1 MKREEALQWWREA
14 KLGLFIHWGIYSIPA
29 QGEWIM
35 YTKRI
40 PVGEYE
46 KLAPQFN
53 PADFNACLLYT
64 SSGSAGHG
72 DFMCFKYLLQ
82 ITGKTGI
89 LIHMYAEAAVRQVRS
104 RGMTSVPT
112 A

>member
-1 MKREEALQWWREA
+1 MGEGGNCHENKFHILHGLLQI
-14 KLGLFIHWGIYSIPA
+14 GGHHIDFYHGI
-29 QGEWIM
+29 
-35 YTKRI
+35 
-40 PVGEYE
+40 
-46 KLAPQFN
+46 
-53 PADFNACLLYT
+53 
-64 SSGSAGHG
+64 SGSAGHG

-104 RGMTSVPT
+104 RGMTSVST